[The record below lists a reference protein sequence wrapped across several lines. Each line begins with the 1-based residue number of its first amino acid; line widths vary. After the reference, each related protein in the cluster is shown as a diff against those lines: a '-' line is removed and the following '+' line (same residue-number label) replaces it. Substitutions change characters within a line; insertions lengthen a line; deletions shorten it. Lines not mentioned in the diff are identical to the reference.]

1 MKANNFNLW
10 FRLTVGSAIGA
21 IVYHFSS
28 GRKTEKLRKMVRMRN
43 QIKESE
49 NKGEIY
55 TLSLMPDDKLH
66 VCLSPVSDR

>member
-49 NKGEIY
+49 NKGGIY
-55 TLSLMPDDKLH
+55 TLSANA
-66 VCLSPVSDR
+66 RR

>member
-43 QIKESE
+43 QIKER
-49 NKGEIY
+49 
-55 TLSLMPDDKLH
+55 
-66 VCLSPVSDR
+66 DRKSVV

>member
-10 FRLTVGSAIGA
+10 FRLTVCSAFCA

-28 GRKTEKLRKMVRMRN
+28 GRKTEILRKMVRMRN

-55 TLSLMPDDKLH
+55 TLSANA
-66 VCLSPVSDR
+66 RR

>member
-55 TLSLMPDDKLH
+55 TLSANAES
-66 VCLSPVSDR
+66 V

>member
-28 GRKTEKLRKMVRMRN
+28 GRKTEKLRKN
-43 QIKESE
+43 GTYEK
-49 NKGEIY
+49 
-55 TLSLMPDDKLH
+55 PDK
-66 VCLSPVSDR
+66 RK

>member
-43 QIKESE
+43 QIKDCLL
-49 NKGEIY
+49 Y
-55 TLSLMPDDKLH
+55 T
-66 VCLSPVSDR
+66 SDAADEL

>member
-1 MKANNFNLW
+1 MKGKKLNLR
-10 FRLTVGSAIGA
+10 FRFTLGSAIGA

-55 TLSLMPDDKLH
+55 TLSANA
-66 VCLSPVSDR
+66 RR

>member
-49 NKGEIY
+49 NKGEI
-55 TLSLMPDDKLH
+55 
-66 VCLSPVSDR
+66 